1 MSSTHSPLPYLFLL
15 VACCLAFELQGQQ
28 TPLLLEYNQQRL
40 QTQSQ
45 GMMVL
50 GSWALGNIALGA
62 YGLRHASGASLAF
75 HQMNL
80 GWNLVNLGIAGWG
93 YYSAMQGEAD
103 LAFLPSFQEQKSIE
117 KILLFNAG
125 LDVGYMM
132 TGVFLMERAKRG
144 VVHSDR
150 WKGFGQSLLLQGGF
164 LFVFD
169 LILVA
174 VHQKNWN
181 QLLPKLES
189 WMLPQSGPAL
199 GMSWQYAF

>member
-1 MSSTHSPLPYLFLL
+1 MSTPTYLLTYAILL
-15 VACCLAFELQGQQ
+15 FSCCLALELQGQE
-28 TPLLLEYNQQRL
+28 TSLLLEYNQQRL
-40 QTQSQ
+40 QTQSK
-45 GMMVL
+45 GMVVL

-62 YGLRHASGASLAF
+62 YGLRHSSGPSLAF

-93 YYSAMQGEAD
+93 YYSAMRGEAD
-103 LAFLPSFQEQKSIE
+103 LAFLPSFEEQKSIE

-132 TGVFLMERAKRG
+132 TGVFLLERAKRA
-144 VVHSDR
+144 VAHSDR
-150 WKGFGQSLLLQGGF
+150 WRGFGQSLLLQGGF

-181 QLLPKLES
+181 LMLPKLES
-189 WMLPQSGPAL
+189 WLLPQSGPAL
-199 GMSWQYAF
+199 GMSWQYSF